1 MGAALPLP
9 AHGRVG
15 TKKRNIDSRNY
26 SKLDPFA
33 ATPVT
38 GIVTLTSAL
47 FVTIPFF
54 SNLVD
59 RPHFRR
65 ENRES
70 QTADN

>member
-1 MGAALPLP
+1 MAVLE
-9 AHGRVG
+9 R
-15 TKKRNIDSRNY
+15 KKRRRNY